1 MSRYEDNQIYSLEE
15 ILAEF
20 GSGGAKPAQKE
31 ATPVE
36 TPAPAETPV
45 PAEKPAPPPPPVEA
59 PAPPPVKPPV
69 EEAPPPKKKK
79 AAAPPP
85 DRVSLKDVMQDTV
98 DAVMAEQE
106 DGILAEPPTLK
117 ERFAALFSRRDRRLS
132 QDTEQLWV
140 TEPLPQPEEELEPE
154 PDSDDALRI
163 ARRSAIRLRR
173 SAAWSLV
180 PTVLLTALA
189 VVEKLGYLAA
199 FLEMLP
205 FLRGAVWG
213 GLLLIATLIAMP
225 AWRFGVQQI
234 KKRRFSYELGAL
246 VLAVVTLASCA
257 YDALMP
263 GGVSPLAAPAAAV
276 LSITLWG
283 RFFHSRARRDAF
295 RLVALGDVPETVV
308 SPTEAGVCR
317 QKGVIA
323 GFFHLWDV
331 PDSAS
336 SVQNYLVPLL
346 LSVATVLAAVVCLTG
361 EQMARFLWVWSAHL
375 CAALPIC
382 MPLCAALPMSLLQH
396 RLGRCGSALAGFA
409 GAKAVAVPRRLLVT
423 EDDLFPAGA
432 VAFNG
437 YKLYGEERLRMMSY
451 AASMAE
457 AAQSPLTPLFRQQLL
472 AEGGFMTKV
481 NDLHFLEEG
490 GVIATIHGETVAM
503 GSAYFMRSQK
513 ISLPHDLKLQTG
525 VFLAVDGVLCAIF
538 VIKYRPSRNAEWA
551 LRALKRNRIRPVLA
565 VRSSNV
571 TPGLIKRKF
580 GVDCR
585 CVYPTVSARLAF
597 SDLAHQKGEKPYAA
611 LYRQGMLPLVET
623 VIGARRLCA
632 AVRRGTV
639 LSIIAAALG
648 LFLSYYLTS
657 AGSFTALEP
666 VYMLAFLLVWLLPT
680 LLLSGL
686 VKHF

>member
-1 MSRYEDNQIYSLEE
+1 M
-15 ILAEF
+15 
-20 GSGGAKPAQKE
+20 
-31 ATPVE
+31 
-36 TPAPAETPV
+36 
-45 PAEKPAPPPPPVEA
+45 
-59 PAPPPVKPPV
+59 
-69 EEAPPPKKKK
+69 
-79 AAAPPP
+79 
-85 DRVSLKDVMQDTV
+85 
-98 DAVMAEQE
+98 
-106 DGILAEPPTLK
+106 
-117 ERFAALFSRRDRRLS
+117 
-132 QDTEQLWV
+132 
-140 TEPLPQPEEELEPE
+140 
-154 PDSDDALRI
+154 
-163 ARRSAIRLRR
+163 
-173 SAAWSLV
+173 
-180 PTVLLTALA
+180 
-189 VVEKLGYLAA
+189 
-199 FLEMLP
+199 
-205 FLRGAVWG
+205 
-213 GLLLIATLIAMP
+213 
-225 AWRFGVQQI
+225 
-234 KKRRFSYELGAL
+234 
-246 VLAVVTLASCA
+246 
-257 YDALMP
+257 
-263 GGVSPLAAPAAAV
+263 
-276 LSITLWG
+276 
-283 RFFHSRARRDAF
+283 
-295 RLVALGDVPETVV
+295 
-308 SPTEAGVCR
+308 
-317 QKGVIA
+317 
-323 GFFHLWDV
+323 
-331 PDSAS
+331 
-336 SVQNYLVPLL
+336 
-346 LSVATVLAAVVCLTG
+346 
-361 EQMARFLWVWSAHL
+361 
-375 CAALPIC
+375 
-382 MPLCAALPMSLLQH
+382 
-396 RLGRCGSALAGFA
+396 
-409 GAKAVAVPRRLLVT
+409 AVPRRLLVT

-437 YKLYGEERLRMMSY
+437 YKLYGEERLRLMSY

-580 GVDCR
+580 NVDCR

-639 LSIIAAALG
+639 LSVIAAALG

-686 VKHF
+686 VKYF

>member
-1 MSRYEDNQIYSLEE
+1 MSRYEDNQIYSLDD

-31 ATPVE
+31 ATSAEKSAPVE
-36 TPAPAETPV
+36 KAAPPPIVE
-45 PAEKPAPPPPPVEA
+45 PAPPPPI
-59 PAPPPVKPPV
+59 
-69 EEAPPPKKKK
+69 EEVPPKET
-79 AAAPPP
+79 AERPP
-85 DRVSLKDVMQDTV
+85 DRVSLKDIMQDTV
-98 DAVMAEQE
+98 DAVMAEHE
-106 DGILAEPPTLK
+106 DGILTEPPTLK
-117 ERFAALFSRRDRRLS
+117 ERLSALFSRRDKRVS

-163 ARRSAIRLRR
+163 ERRAAIRLRR

-180 PTVLLTALA
+180 PAVVLTALA
-189 VVEKLGYLAA
+189 VAEKLALLTT
-199 FLEMLP
+199 FFEMLP

-213 GLLLIATLIAMP
+213 GLLLLSALIAMP
-225 AWRFGVQQI
+225 AWRYGVQQI

-246 VLAVVTLASCA
+246 VLTVVTLASCA
-257 YDALMP
+257 YDALVP
-263 GGVSPLAAPAAAV
+263 CDISPLAVPAAAV
-276 LSITLWG
+276 LSFTLWG

-295 RLVALGDVPETVV
+295 RLVALGEVPETVV

-331 PDSAS
+331 PDSARA
-336 SVQNYLVPLL
+336 VQNYLVPLL
-346 LSVATVLAAVVCLTG
+346 LSVATILAAVVCLTG
-361 EQMARFLWVWSAHL
+361 GQMDRFLWVWSAHL
-375 CAALPIC
+375 ITALPIS

-409 GAKAVAVPRRLLVT
+409 GAKAVAMPRRLLVT
-423 EDDLFPAGA
+423 EDDLFPAGT

-451 AASMAE
+451 ATSMAE

-538 VIKYRPSRNAEWA
+538 VIKYHPSRNAEWA
-551 LRALKRNRIRPVLA
+551 LRALRRNHIRPVLA

-597 SDLAHQKGEKPYAA
+597 SDLAHQKGERPYAA

>member
-1 MSRYEDNQIYSLEE
+1 MNIDELRNEIDQIDNEFCALFERRMNVAKQIALFKKQNNLPVLDEKREQIVLNRIS
-15 ILAEF
+15 
-20 GSGGAKPAQKE
+20 QKVS
-31 ATPVE
+31 PNFSYF
-36 TPAPAETPV
+36 
-45 PAEKPAPPPPPVEA
+45 
-59 PAPPPVKPPV
+59 VKKLYTCIFELSKEYQNGFV
-69 EEAPPPKKKK
+69 PKKKY
-79 AAAPPP
+79 ALLG
-85 DRVSLKDVMQDTV
+85 RNISYSFS
-98 DAVMAEQE
+98 
-106 DGILAEPPTLK
+106 K
-117 ERFAALFSRRDRRLS
+117 EIHALFADYEYNLIN
-132 QDTEQLWV
+132 
-140 TEPLPQPEEELEPE
+140 LEPE
-154 PDSDDALRI
+154 EFEPFLNSGELAGCNVTIPYKRNACSLCSELSSQAKRI
-163 ARRSAIRLRR
+163 GGVNTVVVKKDGTLFGDNTDYYGFLYMAKRAKIDFNGKNVLIFGDGATSA
-173 SAAWSLV
+173 
-180 PTVLLTALA
+180 TVQA
-189 VVEKLGYLAA
+189 VVEDAGGKITVISR
-199 FLEMLP
+199 
-205 FLRGAVWG
+205 RGENNYENVNKFYDTAEI
-213 GLLLIATLIAMP
+213 LI
-225 AWRFGVQQI
+225 
-234 KKRRFSYELGAL
+234 
-246 VLAVVTLASCA
+246 
-257 YDALMP
+257 
-263 GGVSPLAAPAAAV
+263 
-276 LSITLWG
+276 
-283 RFFHSRARRDAF
+283 
-295 RLVALGDVPETVV
+295 
-308 SPTEAGVCR
+308 
-317 QKGVIA
+317 
-323 GFFHLWDV
+323 
-331 PDSAS
+331 
-336 SVQNYLVPLL
+336 N
-346 LSVATVLAAVVCLTG
+346 
-361 EQMARFLWVWSAHL
+361 
-375 CAALPIC
+375 
-382 MPLCAALPMSLLQH
+382 
-396 RLGRCGSALAGFA
+396 
-409 GAKAVAVPRRLLVT
+409 
-423 EDDLFPAGA
+423 
-432 VAFNG
+432 
-437 YKLYGEERLRMMSY
+437 KLYGEERLRMMSY

-686 VKHF
+686 VKYF

>member
-31 ATPVE
+31 AE
-36 TPAPAETPV
+36 T
-45 PAEKPAPPPPPVEA
+45 PVEA
-59 PAPPPVKPPV
+59 PAPPPPSPAVEPAPPAEPV
-69 EEAPPPKKKK
+69 ASPVVEAPPPKKKK
-79 AAAPPP
+79 AEPPP

-98 DAVMAEQE
+98 DAVMAEHE

-117 ERFAALFSRRDRRLS
+117 ERLSALLSRRDKRVS
-132 QDTEQLWV
+132 HDTEQLWV
-140 TEPLPQPEEELEPE
+140 TEPLPQVEEPLEPE

-163 ARRSAIRLRR
+163 ERRAAIRLRR
-173 SAAWSLV
+173 SGAWSLV
-180 PTVLLTALA
+180 PALLLTTLA
-189 VVEKLGYLAA
+189 VVEKLGYLAPL
-199 FLEMLP
+199 FEQFP
-205 FLRGAVWG
+205 FLRGTVWG
-213 GLLLIATLIAMP
+213 GLLLIAALIAMP
-225 AWRFGVQQI
+225 AWRYAVQQI
-234 KKRRFSYELGAL
+234 IKRRFSYELGVL
-246 VLAVVTLASCA
+246 VLTVATLASCA
-257 YDALMP
+257 YDALVS

-276 LSITLWG
+276 LSMTLWG

-317 QKGVIA
+317 QKGVIE
-323 GFFHLWDV
+323 GFFRLWDV

-336 SVQNYLVPLL
+336 TVQNFLVPLL
-346 LSVATVLAAVVCLTG
+346 LSIATVLAAVVCLTG
-361 EQMARFLWVWSAHL
+361 EQMERFLWVWSAHL
-375 CAALPIC
+375 IAALPIS

-409 GAKAVAVPRRLLVT
+409 GAKAVAAPRRLLVT

-490 GVIATIHGETVAM
+490 GIIATIHGETVAM

-551 LRALKRNRIRPVLA
+551 LRALRRNHIRPVLA

-585 CVYPTVSARLAF
+585 CIYPTVSARLAF

-623 VIGARRLCA
+623 VIGARRLVA

-639 LSIIAAALG
+639 LSVIAAALG

-657 AGSFTALEP
+657 AGSFIAMEP

>member
-20 GSGGAKPAQKE
+20 GSGGAKPAQNK
-31 ATPVE
+31 A
-36 TPAPAETPV
+36 V
-45 PAEKPAPPPPPVEA
+45 PAEKAAENAAPVEKAAPPPPVKEPT
-59 PAPPPVKPPV
+59 PPPPPLV
-69 EEAPPPKKKK
+69 EEAPPPKKKTLE
-79 AAAPPP
+79 PPP

-98 DAVMAEQE
+98 DAVMAEHE
-106 DGILAEPPTLK
+106 DGIIAEPPTIK
-117 ERFAALFSRRDRRLS
+117 ERFAALFSRRSRRVS

-140 TEPLPQPEEELEPE
+140 TEPLPQPEEPLEPE
-154 PDSDDALRI
+154 PDSDDALRLE
-163 ARRSAIRLRR
+163 RRAAIRLRR

-180 PTVLLTALA
+180 PTVLLAALA
-189 VVEKLGYLAA
+189 VAEKLGYLVS
-199 FLEMLP
+199 FFEMLP

-213 GLLLIATLIAMP
+213 GLLLLSSLIAIP
-225 AWRFGVQQI
+225 AWRYGVQQI

-246 VLAVVTLASCA
+246 LLTAVALASCG

-263 GGVSPLAAPAAAV
+263 GDISPLAAPAAAV

-283 RFFHSRARRDAF
+283 RFFYARARRDAF

-308 SPTEAGVCR
+308 SLTEAGVCR
-317 QKGVIA
+317 QKGIIA

-336 SVQNYLVPLL
+336 AVQNYLVPLL

-361 EQMARFLWVWSAHL
+361 GQPNRFLWVWSAHL
-375 CAALPIC
+375 IAALPIS

-409 GAKAVAVPRRLLVT
+409 GAKAVAAPRRLLVT

-437 YKLYGEERLRMMSY
+437 YKLYGEDRLQMMSY

-490 GVIATIHGETVAM
+490 GIIATIHGETVAM

-513 ISLPHDLKLQTG
+513 VSLPHDLKLQTG

-551 LRALKRNRIRPVLA
+551 LRALRRNRIRPVLA

-585 CVYPTVSARLAF
+585 CLYPTVSARLAF
-597 SDLAHQKGEKPYAA
+597 SDLARQTGEKPYAA
-611 LYRQGMLPLVET
+611 LYRQGLLPLVET
-623 VIGARRLCA
+623 VIGSRRLCA
-632 AVRRGTV
+632 AVRRGTA
-639 LSIIAAALG
+639 LSIIGAALG

-686 VKHF
+686 VKYF

>member
-1 MSRYEDNQIYSLEE
+1 MSRYEDNQIYTLEE

-20 GSGGAKPAQKE
+20 GSGGAKPTQNEVASPKE
-31 ATPVE
+31 S
-36 TPAPAETPV
+36 
-45 PAEKPAPPPPPVEA
+45 APPPPPAVEKA
-59 PAPPPVKPPV
+59 APPPVAEPAPPAEPPV
-69 EEAPPPKKKK
+69 VEAPPKK
-79 AAAPPP
+79 AVEQPP

-98 DAVMAEQE
+98 DAVMAEHE
-106 DGILAEPPTLK
+106 DGLLAEPPTLK
-117 ERFAALFSRRDRRLS
+117 ERLAALLSRRDKRLS
-132 QDTEQLWV
+132 QDTEQLWL
-140 TEPLPQPEEELEPE
+140 TEPLPQPEKPLEPE

-163 ARRSAIRLRR
+163 ERRAAIRLRR
-173 SAAWSLV
+173 SSAWSLV
-180 PTVLLTALA
+180 PAVLLAALA
-189 VVEKLGYLAA
+189 VVEKLGYLAP
-199 FLEMLP
+199 FFEQFT

-225 AWRFGVQQI
+225 AWRYGVQQI
-234 KKRRFSYELGAL
+234 KNRRFSYELG
-246 VLAVVTLASCA
+246 VLLLMVVTLVSCIC
-257 YDALMP
+257 DVFIP
-263 GGVSPLAAPAAAV
+263 GSISPLAAPAAAV
-276 LSITLWG
+276 LSATLWG

-295 RLVALGDVPETVV
+295 RLVALGEVPETVV

-317 QKGVIA
+317 QKGVIE
-323 GFFHLWDV
+323 GFFRLWDV
-331 PDSAS
+331 PDSAGT
-336 SVQNYLVPLL
+336 VQIYLVPLL
-346 LSVATVLAAVVCLTG
+346 LSVATVLSAVVCLTG
-361 EQMARFLWVWSAHL
+361 DCMERFLWVWSAHL
-375 CAALPIC
+375 LAALPVS

-409 GAKAVAVPRRLLVT
+409 GAKAIAGPRRLLVT

-451 AASMAE
+451 ATSMAD
-457 AAQSPLTPLFRQQLL
+457 AAQSPLAPLFRQQLL

-490 GVIATIHGETVAM
+490 GIVATIHGETVSM
-503 GSAYFMRSQK
+503 GSAYFMRRQK
-513 ISLPHDLKLQTG
+513 VSLPHDLKLQTG
-525 VFLAVDGVLCAIF
+525 IFLAVDGVLCAIF

-551 LRALKRNRIRPVLA
+551 LRVLRRNHIRPVLA
-565 VRSSNV
+565 VRSVNV

-585 CVYPTVSARLAF
+585 CIYPTVSTRLAF
-597 SDLAHQKGEKPYAA
+597 SDLSRQKGEKPYAA

-639 LSIIAAALG
+639 LSIIAAGLG